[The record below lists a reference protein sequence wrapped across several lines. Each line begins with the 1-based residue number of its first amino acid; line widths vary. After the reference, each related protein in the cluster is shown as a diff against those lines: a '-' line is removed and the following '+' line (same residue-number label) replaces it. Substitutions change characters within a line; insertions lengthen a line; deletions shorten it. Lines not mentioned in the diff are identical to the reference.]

1 VIYRT
6 IDAVQDQVVER
17 YSPAMNVVDHVFGT
31 LDEWLLGRLI
41 TSWREQVW
49 AFAAQLVQCDCD
61 ADSLRVRQAVELQ
74 SMKRA
79 HAVLGQQGL
88 RGLLDIL

>member
-1 VIYRT
+1 
-6 IDAVQDQVVER
+6 
-17 YSPAMNVVDHVFGT
+17 M
-31 LDEWLLGRLI
+31 
-41 TSWREQVW
+41 
-49 AFAAQLVQCDCD
+49 QCDCD

-79 HAVLGQQGL
+79 QAVLGQQGL